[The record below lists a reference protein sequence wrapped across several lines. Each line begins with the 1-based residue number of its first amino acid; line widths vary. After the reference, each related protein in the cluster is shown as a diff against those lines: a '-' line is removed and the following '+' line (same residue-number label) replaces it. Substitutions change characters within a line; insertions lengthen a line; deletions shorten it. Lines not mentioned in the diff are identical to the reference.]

1 MKNPG
6 GIIKFR
12 LKNGH
17 LIFCVCVC
25 VCVPYV
31 NEVEFSWKWR
41 HSFVIEGEGGKLE
54 DGKFQ
59 GECNK
64 NEGICDAIEAG
75 SSRIR
80 VGFGLDSVWS
90 WIFGGEGISISEKG
104 TDGQRDV
111 LNGF

>member
-1 MKNPG
+1 M
-6 GIIKFR
+6 
-12 LKNGH
+12 
-17 LIFCVCVC
+17 
-25 VCVPYV
+25 CVPYV

-80 VGFGLDSVWS
+80 VGFGSDSGRIRVGFGLELD
-90 WIFGGEGISISEKG
+90 FRG
-104 TDGQRDV
+104 RR
-111 LNGF
+111 NFNF